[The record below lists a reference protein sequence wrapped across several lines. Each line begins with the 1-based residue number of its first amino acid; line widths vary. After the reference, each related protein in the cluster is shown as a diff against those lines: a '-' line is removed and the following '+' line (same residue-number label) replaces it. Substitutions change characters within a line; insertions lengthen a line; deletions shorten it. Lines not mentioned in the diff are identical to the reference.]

1 MFYSIFRN
9 IQDPRIIQ
17 TLSVLLSFDLE
28 QQMSDTSDDKGKDS
42 QAEQNSKPEPPQS
55 TDNSK
60 KSTDSETQPSS
71 QVDRGKY

>member
-1 MFYSIFRN
+1 
-9 IQDPRIIQ
+9 
-17 TLSVLLSFDLE
+17 
-28 QQMSDTSDDKGKDS
+28 MSDTSDDKGNDS

-60 KSTDSETQPSS
+60 KSTDSETQSSS

>member
-17 TLSVLLSFDLE
+17 TLGVLLGFDLE
-28 QQMSDTSDDKGKDS
+28 QKMSHTSDDKGKDS
-42 QAEQNSKPEPPQS
+42 QAEQTSKPEPPQS

-60 KSTDSETQPSS
+60 KSTDSETQPNS

>member
-1 MFYSIFRN
+1 MFYYIFRN

-17 TLSVLLSFDLE
+17 TLGVLLGFDLE
-28 QQMSDTSDDKGKDS
+28 QKMSDASDDKGKDS
-42 QAEQNSKPEPPQS
+42 QAKQTSKPEPPQS

-60 KSTDSETQPSS
+60 KSTDSETQPHS